1 MTNSKWGTKR
11 TCLGCG
17 KRFYDMQRN
26 PIVCPSCDTPFEIN
40 RPENP
45 RRPRAGA
52 KPKPVSVVE
61 APVESPAKSDGDDAK
76 MDASETNGTEDI
88 AEAEKNMSA
97 MARSF
102 WRDNRVVDN
111 RRIKKELGVTLRYP
125 DYRVGL
131 RAILAEESGA

>member
-76 MDASETNGTEDI
+76 MVASETNGTEDI
-88 AEAEKNMSA
+88 AEAEDKDAETLEDPS
-97 MARSF
+97 
-102 WRDNRVVDN
+102 
-111 RRIKKELGVTLRYP
+111 ELGEDENDV
-125 DYRVGL
+125 
-131 RAILAEESGA
+131 AEVLDSMEEKDKVET

>member
-40 RPENP
+40 RPGKP

-52 KPKPVSVVE
+52 EPEPVSVVE
-61 APVESPAKSDGDDAK
+61 APVESPAESDGDDAK

-88 AEAEKNMSA
+88 AEAEDKDAETLEDPS
-97 MARSF
+97 
-102 WRDNRVVDN
+102 
-111 RRIKKELGVTLRYP
+111 ELGEDEDDVAEVL
-125 DYRVGL
+125 DSMEEKDRV
-131 RAILAEESGA
+131 ET

>member
-61 APVESPAKSDGDDAK
+61 APVESPAESDGDDAK
-76 MDASETNGTEDI
+76 KVASETNGTEDI
-88 AEAEKNMSA
+88 AEAEDKDAETLEDPS
-97 MARSF
+97 
-102 WRDNRVVDN
+102 
-111 RRIKKELGVTLRYP
+111 ELGKDEDDV
-125 DYRVGL
+125 
-131 RAILAEESGA
+131 AEVLDGMEEKDKVET